1 MIDWTKATTGELVD
15 RIRGGVN
22 EFDSR
27 LQHTVD
33 DTLAALAELERR
45 VTGRLVEKDMADAP
59 VEMDNAEASAWAC
72 GYNAAV
78 EDLT

>member
-59 VEMDNAEASAWAC
+59 RRNGQC
-72 GYNAAV
+72 RGKC
-78 EDLT
+78 LGLRL